1 MWNASGSIGAV
12 GAAAATMVAISSPHK
27 RRTTAETATQYM
39 LGDLDG
45 EPLTA
50 HAHARQGQE
59 AWSLARASLES
70 TATEDE
76 SLGLCDAALSGKA
89 SLRLYAHTPAEHGLS
104 HGGPRGHALSG
115 APGKALTGLV
125 QAQSQP
131 SKAFDRAHEGSEG
144 GPHTHHPL
152 PDVRYSDLEGT
163 VTAAEDEEMQR
174 QASVTPS
181 PGGSPHDPHG
191 QPWGLHPDK
200 QYHPSAH
207 GALQNSAGATPDG
220 ISILVTAGHDITQS
234 GGTSTM
240 QAGYALQRVRSP
252 LQSINEDHEMGHKS
266 ARASGTGTSLS
277 ISGMACGAK
286 DA

>member
-1 MWNASGSIGAV
+1 MTGCVGCFRQQAEAGIGAV

-59 AWSLARASLES
+59 ARSLARASLES

-76 SLGLCDAALSGKA
+76 SPGLCDAALSGKA

-115 APGKALTGLV
+115 ASGKALTGLV

-131 SKAFDRAHEGSEG
+131 SKAFDRGHEGSEV

-152 PDVRYSDLEGT
+152 PDVKYSEIEGT

-174 QASVTPS
+174 QAAIMS
-181 PGGSPHDPHG
+181 PLANSPHG
-191 QPWGLHPDK
+191 QPSPAQPRGLHPDK
-200 QYHPSAH
+200 QYQPSAH
-207 GALQNSAGATPDG
+207 GPLQNPAGATPDG
-220 ISILVTAGHDITQS
+220 ISILVTAGHDIAQS
-234 GGTSTM
+234 GGTSIV
-240 QAGYALQRVRSP
+240 QAGYGLQRVRSP
-252 LQSINEDHEMGHKS
+252 LQSIQEDHEMGHRS
-266 ARASGTGTSLS
+266 ARASGTG
-277 ISGMACGAK
+277 M
-286 DA
+286 